1 MRALAKISLRAMH
14 GTILC
19 ALALGAALFSATATA
34 APKVTGLTHGLH
46 QERVRI
52 ILSISEE
59 PAFALFTLNDP
70 DRLIL
75 DLPAFDWQLP
85 ESQEAEPIP
94 YISAL
99 RHGLFRRDRA
109 RIVMDLDRPLV
120 VERAFSKPVRG
131 SEPARLVIDLAPT
144 SRQYFDDRAGWP
156 ENARWR
162 ETFPDDASQSARD
175 GIVVAIDPG
184 HGGIDPG
191 ATAGRLLEKTI
202 VLAFSRR
209 LAKELETRDGFKA
222 YLTRDEDVFVP
233 LSERVARAHR
243 AGANM
248 LISVHA
254 DAVESGIANG
264 LSVYTLS
271 EKGSDEAAEA
281 LAAREN
287 RSDVIAGADLG
298 GETDDLTRLLVEL
311 AQRGTKVE
319 SQKLA
324 SAVLG
329 ALGDDLELL
338 RTRPMRQ
345 ANFRVLKA
353 PDIPSILLELGF
365 LNSVRDQKRL
375 VDPEWQAAAARA
387 VSDGIVEWSRTA
399 SPGFL
404 TDK

>member
-1 MRALAKISLRAMH
+1 MHIGKRYLRIRLFGLVLAAVWLGLGLVPSALH
-14 GTILC
+14 
-19 ALALGAALFSATATA
+19 AT
-34 APKVTGLTHGLH
+34 PVVTGLSHGLH
-46 QERVRI
+46 QDRVRI
-52 ILSISEE
+52 ILTISEE

-70 DRLIL
+70 DRLVL
-75 DLPAFDWQLP
+75 DLPAFDWHLTD
-85 ESQEAEPIP
+85 EENATAIP
-94 YISAL
+94 YVSAL

-109 RIVMDLDRPLV
+109 RIVMDLEQPLV
-120 VERAFSKPVRG
+120 VERAFSKPVQG
-131 SEPARLVIDLAPT
+131 TEPARLVIDLAPT
-144 SRQYFDDRAGWP
+144 SRAAFDERAGWP

-162 ETFPDDASQSARD
+162 ETFPGEMSDRKDDA
-175 GIVVAIDPG
+175 IVVAIDPG

-191 ATAGRLLEKTI
+191 ANAGRLQEKAI
-202 VLAFSRR
+202 VLAFSKR
-209 LAKELETRDGFKA
+209 LAAELEARQGFRPF
-222 YLTRDEDVFVP
+222 LTRTDDIFVP
-233 LSERVARAHR
+233 LSERVALSHK

-254 DAVESGIANG
+254 DAVEAGIANG

-271 EKGSDEAAEA
+271 EKGSDDAAEA

-298 GETDDLTRLLVEL
+298 GETDKLTRLLVEL

-324 SAVLG
+324 TAVLG

-375 VDPEWQAAAARA
+375 VDPAWQAAAARA
-387 VSDGIVEWSRTA
+387 VADGIVAWSRAA

-404 TDK
+404 KSK